1 MIRFKQQSCWV
12 LLFTCAF
19 NQEEKERFGGGKGS
33 HKDSSWVA
41 YVAGAK
47 RGGEGEG
54 EQRERG
60 EKGSEPLPSLPNP
73 LHFPLLPYPVPLS
86 TPATQATHR

>member
-1 MIRFKQQSCWV
+1 M
-12 LLFTCAF
+12 
-19 NQEEKERFGGGKGS
+19 
-33 HKDSSWVA
+33 
-41 YVAGAK
+41 AGAK
-47 RGGEGEG
+47 RRGEGEG
-54 EQRERG
+54 EKRERG